1 MFPGINMGIMFTIL
15 HLLLLVCLVFTQS
28 IARMPPIIPGVKLAP
43 REIAIKVLEACP
55 RHDKSSLQAILS
67 LKTCLRKKINRV
79 FLHNVG

>member
-43 REIAIKVLEACP
+43 REIAIKVPASMSTARQELTA
-55 RHDKSSLQAILS
+55 SNIITQNLS
-67 LKTCLRKKINRV
+67 KKENQPSISP
-79 FLHNVG
+79 